1 MASNSSK
8 NIDHGNYIPSP
19 ILPGMKVAD
28 GEHIRKVFVLGSA
41 DAAAGADIAESS
53 ALRTPSRHPQSGCH
67 PLKWPRAAMDSAT
80 SAPTAD
86 SNNIVTEHGASAE
99 TPVGST
105 VSPTAKTNPSVAE
118 RVEAPVGSTGSPT
131 TKVTEIPSN
140 IEVGADATLDL
151 TVIVLPGVSA
161 RIPLTIDLTGA
172 HSEVRL
178 SGIYLCSGHND
189 VTFDITMH
197 HRTGDCRSQ
206 QTFNGLATGEA
217 KCGFFGKIVIAP
229 DAQRTEA
236 FQENHNILLSDT
248 ARVNTKPRLEIY
260 ADDVKCSHG
269 ATVGKLNEDEQ
280 FYMRSRGIPEDEAKV
295 LQMISFVAPVLETI
309 PEEATCGDLSR
320 SAVAGLVENAI
331 RCFA

>member
-1 MASNSSK
+1 MALNSSK

-19 ILPGMKVAD
+19 IVPGMKVAD
-28 GEHIRKVFVLGSA
+28 GEHIRKVFVLSA
-41 DAAAGADIAESS
+41 DDVAAGAEVAESS
-53 ALRTPSRHPQSGCH
+53 ALRAPSRHPQSGCH
-67 PLKWPRAAMDSAT
+67 PFIWPRAAIDSAT

-105 VSPTAKTNPSVAE
+105 
-118 RVEAPVGSTGSPT
+118 GSPT

-140 IEVGADATLDL
+140 IEVGADAALDL

-178 SGIYLCSGHND
+178 SGIYLCSGHD
-189 VTFDITMH
+189 EVTFDITMH
-197 HRTGDCRSQ
+197 HRTGDCRSR

-229 DAQRTEA
+229 EAQRTEA
-236 FQENHNILLSDT
+236 FQENHNILLSDST
-248 ARVNTKPRLEIY
+248 RINTKPRLEIY

-280 FYMRSRGIPEDEAKV
+280 FYMRSRGIPEEEAKV
-295 LQMISFVAPVLETI
+295 LQMISFVAPVLENI
-309 PEEATCGDLSR
+309 PEDSTDGTPART
-320 SAVAGLVENAI
+320 AVAELVENAI
-331 RCFA
+331 RGL